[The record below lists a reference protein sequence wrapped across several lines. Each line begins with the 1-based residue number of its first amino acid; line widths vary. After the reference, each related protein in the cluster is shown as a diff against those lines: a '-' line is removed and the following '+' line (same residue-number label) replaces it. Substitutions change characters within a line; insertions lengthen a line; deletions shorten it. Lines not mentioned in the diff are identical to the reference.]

1 MPARIVSNMIP
12 LVNGQVR
19 ACAQFGVCLVSIT
32 GRHQADSADRKRIYG
47 TVPNPCR

>member
-1 MPARIVSNMIP
+1 MIP

-32 GRHQADSADRKRIYG
+32 GRHQADSADAKEFMERFQIPVD
-47 TVPNPCR
+47 TIVI